1 MSAAGTGGRVVEEG
15 AGRGGAAL
23 GDMDD
28 CATAGPVSAVQANSA
43 IAKEDFTGIPGL
55 VVTPAR
61 LPVPS
66 PTVPQKICGLT

>member
-28 CATAGPVSAVQANSA
+28 CATAGPVSAVQADSA
-43 IAKEDFTGIPGL
+43 IAKEDFLGIPVL
-55 VVTPAR
+55 VVTQPDSR
-61 LPVPS
+61 SPVR
-66 PTVPQKICGLT
+66 QFRKKYAD